1 MGENIAS
8 SDKHIDPRL
17 FDLQDLECRNITNIT
32 IPRKKSVVEVASME
46 LQKPAD
52 DTIVNSTESTKNGD
66 VFVQRA
72 IESLSKQY

>member
-46 LQKPAD
+46 L
-52 DTIVNSTESTKNGD
+52 
-66 VFVQRA
+66 
-72 IESLSKQY
+72 